1 MHEQL
6 FDSSF
11 RYYDSSGCKCYTI
24 ISLYKEISRIDVA
37 IDDVDDLKTGYN
49 DIHDM
54 YSDIINETEA
64 ALYIKDE
71 KIVSI
76 KNKVTETEDNNT
88 SNLKDCIN
96 YFNLSLQN
104 KEQRVFR
111 LEEIDDKYH
120 RED

>member
-1 MHEQL
+1 MPEQL
-6 FDSSF
+6 FDPSF
-11 RYYDSSGCKCYTI
+11 RYYDSSGCKCNKIT
-24 ISLYKEISRIDVA
+24 SLYKEISKIDVA
-37 IDDVDDLKTGYN
+37 IDDVNDLKTGYN

-71 KIVSI
+71 QIVSI
-76 KNKVTETEDNNT
+76 KNEVMETEDNHI

-96 YFNLSLQN
+96 YFNSSLQN

-111 LEEIDDKYH
+111 LEEIDDRYH

>member
-1 MHEQL
+1 MPEQL
-6 FDSSF
+6 FDPSF
-11 RYYDSSGCKCYTI
+11 RYYDSSGCKCNKIT
-24 ISLYKEISRIDVA
+24 SLYKEISKIDVA

-71 KIVSI
+71 QIVSI
-76 KNKVTETEDNNT
+76 KNEVMETEDNHI

-96 YFNLSLQN
+96 YFNSSLQN

-111 LEEIDDKYH
+111 LEEIDDRYH

>member
-1 MHEQL
+1 MPEYKYSTGW
-6 FDSSF
+6 DS
-11 RYYDSSGCKCYTI
+11 YDYGGCKCYTI

>member
-1 MHEQL
+1 
-6 FDSSF
+6 
-11 RYYDSSGCKCYTI
+11 
-24 ISLYKEISRIDVA
+24 
-37 IDDVDDLKTGYN
+37 
-49 DIHDM
+49 M

-71 KIVSI
+71 QIVSI
-76 KNKVTETEDNNT
+76 KNEVMEIEDNHI

-96 YFNLSLQN
+96 YFNSSLQN

-111 LEEIDDKYH
+111 LEEIDDRYH

>member
-1 MHEQL
+1 MPEQL
-6 FDSSF
+6 FDPSF
-11 RYYDSSGCKCYTI
+11 RYYDSSGCKCNKI
-24 ISLYKEISRIDVA
+24 ISLYKEISKIDVA

-71 KIVSI
+71 QIVSI
-76 KNKVTETEDNNT
+76 KNKVMETEDNHI

-96 YFNLSLQN
+96 YFNSSLQN

-111 LEEIDDKYH
+111 LEEIDDRYH

>member
-1 MHEQL
+1 MPEQL
-6 FDSSF
+6 FDPSF
-11 RYYDSSGCKCYTI
+11 RYYDSSGCKCNKIT
-24 ISLYKEISRIDVA
+24 SLYKEISKIDVA

-71 KIVSI
+71 QIVSI
-76 KNKVTETEDNNT
+76 KNEVMEIEDNHI

-96 YFNLSLQN
+96 YFNSSLQN

-111 LEEIDDKYH
+111 LEEIDDRYH

>member
-1 MHEQL
+1 MPEQL
-6 FDSSF
+6 FDPSF
-11 RYYDSSGCKCYTI
+11 RYYDSSGCKCNKIT
-24 ISLYKEISRIDVA
+24 SLYKEISKIDVA

-71 KIVSI
+71 QIVSI
-76 KNKVTETEDNNT
+76 KNEVMETEDNHI

-96 YFNLSLQN
+96 YFNSSLQN
-104 KEQRVFR
+104 KEQRVFI
-111 LEEIDDKYH
+111 LEEIDDRYH